1 VGQAVTLRKLRAGLV
16 TAILFAV
23 TVRVLWWVVEP
34 MIPYFIV
41 GLVLVT
47 LAGFVIHR
55 KTRW

>member
-1 VGQAVTLRKLRAGLV
+1 VTLRKLRAGFV

-23 TVRVLWWVVEP
+23 TVRVLWWAVEP

-41 GLVLVT
+41 GLALVT
-47 LAGFVIHR
+47 IVGFVVHR